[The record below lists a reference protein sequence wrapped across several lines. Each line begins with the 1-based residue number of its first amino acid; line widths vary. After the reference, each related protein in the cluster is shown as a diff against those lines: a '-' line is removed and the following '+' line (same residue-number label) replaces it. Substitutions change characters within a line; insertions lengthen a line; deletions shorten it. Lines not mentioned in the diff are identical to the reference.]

1 MKPYLIDDFEKMSMK
16 WMLVFLVLFSL
27 WNFRPANAKSYNTP
41 SAKPTKAKCWIL
53 VKRYGPGTKI
63 TTSIRSLLTYC
74 WRAYKIRLPTTRRK
88 PSATI
93 VKPSSK
99 LPARNSTTPPKKTTN
114 IRTTKRKLRRTPI
127 KRRTTSFP
135 VRQKQNDDSIED
147 QSKTVL
153 YIGLGVA
160 CGVIILLC
168 TILLIIFCKIKKL
181 CCWKVTPPKDKQI
194 PTIQHQK
201 PSIKQNNNYAELNI
215 SGGTI
220 DRSYAT
226 LNVDRDRL
234 YTEIN
239 NGPPAQKGSKDKSL
253 NHYEIMSDSMKNVN
267 KPSQESHYEIPNDGM
282 KIVTKEGQK
291 IAVRSTPHQPIT
303 LDNGVEYAEYD
314 DKDYD
319 NDYIDLTNK

>member
-1 MKPYLIDDFEKMSMK
+1 MRQRQNVDD
-16 WMLVFLVLFSL
+16 
-27 WNFRPANAKSYNTP
+27 N
-41 SAKPTKAKCWIL
+41 
-53 VKRYGPGTKI
+53 
-63 TTSIRSLLTYC
+63 
-74 WRAYKIRLPTTRRK
+74 
-88 PSATI
+88 
-93 VKPSSK
+93 
-99 LPARNSTTPPKKTTN
+99 
-114 IRTTKRKLRRTPI
+114 
-127 KRRTTSFP
+127 
-135 VRQKQNDDSIED
+135 ED

-181 CCWKVTPPKDKQI
+181 CCWKVTPPKNKQI
-194 PTIQHQK
+194 PTIQHEK
-201 PSIKQNNNYAELNI
+201 PSIKQNNNYAELDI

-253 NHYEIMSDSMKNVN
+253 NHYEIMSDSMKNSN
-267 KPSQESHYEIPNDGM
+267 KTSQESHYEIPNDSI
-282 KIVTKEGQK
+282 KVVTKEGQK
-291 IAVRSTPHQPIT
+291 IAIRSTSHQPNM

-319 NDYIDLTNK
+319 NDYIDLTNE